1 MIWQAKHF
9 AHCALPVKEP
19 VMRTVVSYDSASWN
33 FTGICLVEL
42 HRDIM
47 SRGTSQ
53 GHHDMIQ
60 KSWT

>member
-47 SRGTSQ
+47 SRA
-53 GHHDMIQ
+53 
-60 KSWT
+60 